1 SNRSIWVK
9 HFQALHRCVVD
20 VARGLALLF
29 GLGTKA
35 LPSWDSKTRWNNLL
49 VDLAVNVTAGSRGHT
64 NSPHPSSREGHHST
78 HLVEL
83 DFLLLHLVL
92 PSSQATA
99 TSLFH
104 RNAVPPT
111 HTRCIITAKLRSSAT
126 TAFFIPQCLAIFIDK
141 ALSQDHFAER
151 TNMLWAASYSIIRI
165 ISSPHRDIA
174 PVRSFSPD
182 CYLPGVNPTTPPTPL
197 EFRNRPGAS
206 TGTRRGTAP
215 TGPTPGFATS

>member
-1 SNRSIWVK
+1 MEGRVVSHRCPSRRAAAVCRHRRCRTRGNRPIWVK

-35 LPSWDSKTRWNNLL
+35 LPSWDSKTRSNNHL

-92 PSSQATA
+92 IALKP
-99 TSLFH
+99 
-104 RNAVPPT
+104 
-111 HTRCIITAKLRSSAT
+111 LR
-126 TAFFIPQCLAIFIDK
+126 
-141 ALSQDHFAER
+141 
-151 TNMLWAASYSIIRI
+151 
-165 ISSPHRDIA
+165 
-174 PVRSFSPD
+174 
-182 CYLPGVNPTTPPTPL
+182 LP
-197 EFRNRPGAS
+197 
-206 TGTRRGTAP
+206 
-215 TGPTPGFATS
+215 